1 MPMMSTMKHSRIPFT
16 LPPLIA
22 ALALVPVTV
31 HGAGTDG
38 AADTAAREAC
48 ITSFERA
55 QTLREEGKLVAAKRA
70 LEICAEASCPEF
82 VSSECV
88 TWLEE
93 VTAQIPSVVIGATGA
108 DGDDTSAV
116 RVTLDGELVSETL
129 DGKPLEVDPGQHAF
143 IFEHGGLPPIE
154 LQVLVKQG
162 EQSRLVEVSF
172 TPEGGVTADPVV
184 DDGAPGWAMP
194 VMLVGFGLGAVG
206 LGVGAVTGGMAASQT
221 SELEDNCPD
230 DQCPLSST
238 EEDLNSALTLA
249 DVSTVGFIVGGV
261 CAAVGVVGLV
271 FTIKGSGSDTSEALR
286 LEPTVGLGAF
296 GLRGR
301 F

>member
-1 MPMMSTMKHSRIPFT
+1 MMSTMKHSRIPFT

-22 ALALVPVTV
+22 ALALVPVTA
-31 HGAGTDG
+31 HGAGADG
-38 AADTAAREAC
+38 VADTAAREAC

-70 LEICAEASCPEF
+70 LEVCAEASCPEF
-82 VSSECV
+82 VSSECAP
-88 TWLEE
+88 WLEE
-93 VTAQIPSVVIGATGA
+93 VTAQIPSVVIGATGT
-108 DGDDTSAV
+108 DGGDTTAV
-116 RVTLDGELVSETL
+116 RVTVDGELVSETL
-129 DGKPLEVDPGQHAF
+129 DGKPVELDPGQHSF
-143 IFEHGGLPPIE
+143 ILEHGGLPPVE

-162 EQSRLVEVSF
+162 AQSRLIEVSF
-172 TPEGGVTADPVV
+172 APEGDAPADPVV

-206 LGVGAVTGGMAASQT
+206 LGVGAVTGGMAASKT
-221 SELEDNCPD
+221 ADLEENCPD
-230 DQCPLSST
+230 DQCPRSST
-238 EEDLNSALTLA
+238 EEDLDSALTLA

-271 FTIKGSGSDTSEALR
+271 FTIGGSGADTSEALV
-286 LEPTVGLGAF
+286 LEPTVGLGAL